1 MTLKTKIIIVIIMA
15 FTSWTTVSAQ
25 YETDVPPDMMNME
38 YAEKADS
45 MGKAI
50 LVNKGSYA
58 TAIELFKRSSTIY
71 KHFNG
76 ETDESYLTAM
86 ALLAKCYMRNDQ
98 IQDAI
103 SVTCILCGIY
113 ERNGLDREQYA
124 VIKDNLSVYYAIAD
138 EGEKA
143 LEASKIALSE
153 YEKTG
158 KMDFDYASILIHAA
172 EVEARLENFPEA
184 IRYQLRAFQAEELQS
199 TEACT
204 YHRGDAYW
212 CAEYY
217 LTHKLS
223 ASNAWEA
230 GQYAMAWCIST
241 DELSLEID
249 DRHIK
254 CIGDCPTELTAY
266 FCACLM
272 IGQANEV
279 SKLTREMERMA
290 MRLVVRHYSFNEDII
305 IKKSPEVD
313 KLLEYYKND
322 TLDEKL
328 LELIPDVADNEATP
342 ENTGE

>member
-113 ERNGLDREQYA
+113 EKNGLDREQYA

-138 EGEKA
+138 EGEKDNA
-143 LEASKIALSE
+143 HPFLPDDQRISRWS
-153 YEKTG
+153 
-158 KMDFDYASILIHAA
+158 SPPHA
-172 EVEARLENFPEA
+172 RN
-184 IRYQLRAFQAEELQS
+184 
-199 TEACT
+199 
-204 YHRGDAYW
+204 HRPQNPVF
-212 CAEYY
+212 
-217 LTHKLS
+217 LLPSHP
-223 ASNAWEA
+223 
-230 GQYAMAWCIST
+230 Q
-241 DELSLEID
+241 
-249 DRHIK
+249 IK
-254 CIGDCPTELTAY
+254 
-266 FCACLM
+266 
-272 IGQANEV
+272 
-279 SKLTREMERMA
+279 
-290 MRLVVRHYSFNEDII
+290 
-305 IKKSPEVD
+305 
-313 KLLEYYKND
+313 
-322 TLDEKL
+322 
-328 LELIPDVADNEATP
+328 
-342 ENTGE
+342 